1 MSYKDY
7 LGLLLPK
14 KMKPSEV
21 LDIVNNEKGKA
32 NGLASLN
39 GSGKIPSSQLPSYVD
54 DVLEFD
60 EFNDFPISG

>member
-21 LDIVNNEKGKA
+21 LNIVNNEKGK
-32 NGLASLN
+32 LMV
-39 GSGKIPSSQLPSYVD
+39 QLV
-54 DVLEFD
+54 
-60 EFNDFPISG
+60 